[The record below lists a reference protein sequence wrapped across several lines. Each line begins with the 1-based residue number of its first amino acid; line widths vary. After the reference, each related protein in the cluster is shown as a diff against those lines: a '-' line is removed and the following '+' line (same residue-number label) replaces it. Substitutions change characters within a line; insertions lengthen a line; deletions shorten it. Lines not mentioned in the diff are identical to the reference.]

1 MLDGRMSLA
10 DPCVPQILA
19 TQQLALQK
27 LTDLLNNALF
37 DADVIRQGLG
47 MLTSE
52 RS

>member
-1 MLDGRMSLA
+1 M
-10 DPCVPQILA
+10 VQILG

-37 DADVIRQGLG
+37 DSDVMRNGLG
-47 MLTSE
+47 MMVNE